1 MLSPKLV
8 LAAQLAALMSLMA
21 LPGIPRAAAGQAA
34 DFSLRNLEGQAVT
47 LSQFRG
53 KVVVM
58 SFWATWCVPCQQEMP
73 HLEKMWKEFGPL
85 GLVILGISEDDAKAD
100 AMVKPRVKALGVTYT
115 ILRDPQTTVV
125 AQFNP
130 SKSLPFTAVV
140 DRMGALASTH
150 AGYAPGDEA
159 ALRIEVEA
167 LLAKPAP

>member
-1 MLSPKLV
+1 MRSLNIL
-8 LAAQLAALMSLMA
+8 LAAFLAIPLLIGA
-21 LPGIPRAAAGQAA
+21 LPSAEAGQAA
-34 DFSLRNLEGQAVT
+34 DFSLRNLDGQAVT

-73 HLEKMWKEFGPL
+73 HLEEMWKELGPK
-85 GLVILGISEDDAKAD
+85 GLVVLGISEDDAKAD
-100 AMVKPRVKALGVTYT
+100 AMVKPRVKALGVTYM

-130 SKSLPFTAVV
+130 SKNLPFTAVV
-140 DRMGALASTH
+140 DRAGALASTH
-150 AGYAPGDEA
+150 AGYAPGDENT
-159 ALRIEVEA
+159 LRAEVEA